1 MAPLVL
7 PIRITLNDAIHDV
20 GHLVLN
26 DDAGRT
32 TMAFRYSPYWL
43 ENGFALGA
51 DVPLVEGVIYPR
63 KDDLTADS
71 GVFGFVRDAAPAQT
85 SERLFETAHLN
96 ALKSAQ
102 IESEIDST
110 HLWARDNAQKHR
122 FSAYEF
128 PLTHSFN
135 TLFSFDLKQ
144 RKNAL
149 NFVRLLE
156 GLPNALQ
163 KASEAELATLTAGVF
178 PLPGRRPKA
187 LVTYGADRATYV
199 LRVRNRTDDYN
210 VPLWTQ
216 VTQTLAAACDLTVL
230 PSCYEPIGTDGVH
243 LEPRFDRSGDKRLFC
258 LSARTL
264 CRRDPERHTP
274 LSYLDVADVIN
285 AEGVRPKR
293 DLKELFGR
301 MVFDCL
307 TGNVHNRPEN
317 IWFYRA
323 NGGWNLAPLS
333 APRVSPTLIRTRLL
347 PIALNGNDTVADTET
362 AILLA
367 SYFGLR
373 KSDAK
378 QMVIGMQKTLYR
390 WKDVAVR
397 LGADPIQINRMASS
411 FNQE

>member
-1 MAPLVL
+1 
-7 PIRITLNDAIHDV
+7 
-20 GHLVLN
+20 
-26 DDAGRT
+26 
-32 TMAFRYSPYWL
+32 
-43 ENGFALGA
+43 
-51 DVPLVEGVIYPR
+51 
-63 KDDLTADS
+63 
-71 GVFGFVRDAAPAQT
+71 
-85 SERLFETAHLN
+85 
-96 ALKSAQ
+96 
-102 IESEIDST
+102 
-110 HLWARDNAQKHR
+110 
-122 FSAYEF
+122 
-128 PLTHSFN
+128 
-135 TLFSFDLKQ
+135 
-144 RKNAL
+144 
-149 NFVRLLE
+149 LLE
-156 GLPNALQ
+156 GVPHGLQ
-163 KASEAELATLTAGVF
+163 KATEAELATLTAGVF
-178 PLPGRRPKA
+178 PLPGCRPKA

-230 PSCYEPIGTDGVH
+230 PSCYEPISTDGVH

-264 CRRDPERHTP
+264 CRRDSESHSP

-347 PIALNGNDTVADTET
+347 PMALTGNDTVADPES
-362 AILLA
+362 AVLLA
-367 SYFGLR
+367 SYFGL
-373 KSDAK
+373 SQSEAK
-378 QMVIGMQKTLYR
+378 QLVIGMQKVLFR
-390 WKDVAVR
+390 WKDLALR
-397 LGADPIQINRMASS
+397 LGADPIEINRMAGS
-411 FNQE
+411 FNPQ